1 MDSSSC
7 HILYPDNPDI
17 FKVNYWISK
26 EIIEHYYFI
35 GNQYSI
41 EVLDNIKLYKDGEPY
56 NASIL
61 KETFKENY
69 NTLFDN
75 NSNIVTEPIYGNDTI
90 YNITIKILALLN
102 INDNSLFPYIWTN
115 NGPIRFVINNNWKDY
130 NINPFKIK
138 DFKSVKSPDITQLS
152 DKILKVSE
160 INLAI
165 YNNVEKI
172 LSGNVLKYY
181 FPNIKDTITKNSI
194 QKALK
199 EQTILN

>member
-17 FKVNYWISK
+17 FKVNNWISK
-26 EIIEHYYFI
+26 KVVDHYYFI
-35 GNQYSI
+35 GNQYSKDI
-41 EVLDNIKLYKDGEPY
+41 LDNIKLYIDKKPY
-56 NASIL
+56 NSSIL
-61 KETFKENY
+61 KKTFKEKY

-75 NSNIVTEPIYGNDTI
+75 NSNIVTEPIYRNDTI

-115 NGPIRFVINNNWKDY
+115 NSPIRFVINNNNWKDY
-130 NINPFKIK
+130 NINPFISN
-138 DFKSVKSPDITQLS
+138 DSKSVKLPEIIQLS
-152 DKILKVSE
+152 DKILKLSE

-172 LSGNVLKYY
+172 
-181 FPNIKDTITKNSI
+181 
-194 QKALK
+194 
-199 EQTILN
+199 